1 MASVAGVG
9 VWWRWWFCHMSSPE
23 VKPKGGFGCEADREG
38 WRWKVMKVEVERV
51 AWWMMKQVVRWSEG

>member
-1 MASVAGVG
+1 MVSVAGVG

-38 WRWKVMKVEVERV
+38 RRWKVMKVEVE
-51 AWWMMKQVVRWSEG
+51 WWCSR